1 MKIIFEG
8 REVEIPERKIRV
20 KELLKKLG
28 ADEIYFLVVDLERGK
43 LLTNDR
49 VVKEGDRIEIRST
62 LSWG

>member
-1 MKIIFEG
+1 MKIIFDG

-28 ADEIYFLVVDLERGK
+28 ADELYFLVVDLERGK

>member
-1 MKIIFEG
+1 M
-8 REVEIPERKIRV
+8 EIPERKIRV

-28 ADEIYFLVVDLERGK
+28 ADELYFLVVDLERGK

>member
-1 MKIIFEG
+1 MKIIFDG
-8 REVEIPERKIRV
+8 KEVEIPERKIRV

-28 ADEIYFLVVDLERGK
+28 ADELYFLVVDLERGK

>member
-1 MKIIFEG
+1 LKIIFEG